1 MPYILIIVDEFADL
15 MNVAAKEV
23 EVLIQ
28 RLTQKARAAG
38 IHLILATQRPS
49 ADVITGVIKSNI
61 PSRISFMVESNLNSR
76 IILDEGGA
84 ESLLGKGDMLF
95 KRAGALNLVRIQGA
109 FIPDEEVE
117 NVVNY
122 VKNECLKQESD
133 PVKYEPI
140 DLSIPENLRMRRMRK
155 I

>member
-1 MPYILIIVDEFADL
+1 
-15 MNVAAKEV
+15 
-23 EVLIQ
+23 
-28 RLTQKARAAG
+28 
-38 IHLILATQRPS
+38 
-49 ADVITGVIKSNI
+49 
-61 PSRISFMVESNLNSR
+61 
-76 IILDEGGA
+76 
-84 ESLLGKGDMLF
+84 MLF

-122 VKNECLKQESD
+122 VKNECLKQESE